1 MKTKAGQHCRAEEG
15 ESGMLGNER
24 FKQISSLLVQHI
36 NPPMWRKQLNRH
48 RFRLATS
55 QHLGL
60 AARVKDNC

>member
-36 NPPMWRKQLNRH
+36 NPTHVEKTTQQASLSTGNVSALRPGRQSKR
-48 RFRLATS
+48 
-55 QHLGL
+55 
-60 AARVKDNC
+60 